1 MGGPDDSPHPREKTT
16 TKTMVLMIHNL
27 LRILIMM
34 TKAPRDV
41 RDDAVRCRVAL
52 IMTMRTRRSSDNTAR
67 CREALVMAMTNG
79 DP

>member
-1 MGGPDDSPHPREKTT
+1 
-16 TKTMVLMIHNL
+16 
-27 LRILIMM
+27 MM